1 MIASSID
8 SLESGLLGLDVEA
21 FKIFGFVLD
30 MLMIGV
36 IETQA
41 ALDASCGEAAEKPW
55 VGLDTEFERIRTYY
69 PRLCLIQMSTAETT
83 VCVDP
88 LAALDFSPLH
98 ALLANPGVVKIFHA
112 ARQDLEV
119 LYTAFGISVTALFD
133 TQIAAQLCGYRE
145 QVAYAELAKL
155 VCEIDLP
162 KQYTRTAWCRRPLRR
177 AEVKYALD
185 DARYLGAI
193 YLDLK
198 HRLETLGRESWV
210 REDCEGLTGPA
221 IFASGPNRAI
231 KKIQSGACTLGRL
244 GQSIAFQLALWR
256 EETAQSRDRPRE
268 WILNSNTLLAIAA
281 MLPGNA
287 VDLEKIPEL
296 SASDRRRWSSAI
308 LSAVKAGTD
317 HAAEYQPIAS
327 SALRSTEQKR
337 TERLLWERLKVMCET
352 DRIPTAAVAAR
363 ADIRKLARG
372 EQNIR
377 LLQGWRRQFAGRKLR
392 DLAAREGV
400 VFTC

>member
-1 MIASSID
+1 MID
-8 SLESGLLGLDVEA
+8 
-21 FKIFGFVLD
+21 
-30 MLMIGV
+30 V

-41 ALDASCGEAAEKPW
+41 ALDASCGEAAQKPW

-69 PRLCLIQMSTAETT
+69 PRLCLVQMSTHDMT

-88 LAALDFSPLH
+88 LVDLDFSPLH

-119 LYTAFGISVTALFD
+119 LHTALGISVTPLFD

-145 QVAYAELAKL
+145 QIAYAELAKN

-162 KQYTRTAWCRRPLRR
+162 KQHTRTAWCRRPLSG
-177 AEVKYALD
+177 AEVDYALD

-198 HRLETLGRESWV
+198 GRLETLGRDGWV

-221 IFASGPNRAI
+221 ILASGPNRAI
-231 KKIQSGACTLGRL
+231 KKIQSGARGLDRS

-268 WILNSNTLLAIAA
+268 WILNSKTLLAIAS
-281 MLPGNA
+281 MLPESTA
-287 VDLEKIPEL
+287 DLAKIPEL
-296 SASDRRRWSSAI
+296 PASDRRRWSSAI
-308 LSAVKAGTD
+308 LAAVKSGAN
-317 HAAEYQPIAS
+317 HAAEYQPLTAS
-327 SALRSTEQKR
+327 VRPSTEQNR
-337 TERLLWERLKVMCET
+337 TERLLWERLKVVCET
-352 DRIPTAAVAAR
+352 DDIPTAAVAAR
-363 ADIRKLARG
+363 EDIRKLSRG

-377 LLQGWRRQFAGRKLR
+377 LLQGWRRQFVGRKLR
-392 DLAAREGV
+392 DLAAQEGV
-400 VFTC
+400 GFTC